1 MDLGSGCFEVF
12 AEIRVELCHAKT
24 GDLFILGLGVFFEE
38 EYELLSLHIIE
49 CNIDI
54 FRLPA
59 HDLVE
64 GRRTLSLTHPPATLR
79 TVLSCSS
86 WV

>member
-1 MDLGSGCFEVF
+1 MF
-12 AEIRVELCHAKT
+12 AEIGVEFCDAKT
-24 GDLFILGLGVFFEE
+24 RNLFILGLGVFFEE
-38 EYELLSLHIIE
+38 EYELLSFHIIE
-49 CNIDI
+49 CDIDI

-64 GRRTLSLTHPPATLR
+64 GRFTLSLTHPPATLR

-86 WV
+86 RV